1 MLNTG
6 RTKPKEVHS
15 LNETFLTG
23 LQIGGR
29 VGEKGGI
36 PTFLLLDVIAKLWT
50 QKEIQTY
57 PCA

>member
-1 MLNTG
+1 M
-6 RTKPKEVHS
+6 K
-15 LNETFLTG
+15 ETFLTG